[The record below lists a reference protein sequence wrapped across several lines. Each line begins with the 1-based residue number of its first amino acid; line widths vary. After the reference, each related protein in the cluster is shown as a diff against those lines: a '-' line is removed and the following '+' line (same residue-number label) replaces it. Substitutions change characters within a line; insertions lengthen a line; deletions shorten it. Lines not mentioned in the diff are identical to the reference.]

1 MKKTLIAGL
10 MFLVVLTGAVA
21 DEMHGAVSLG
31 YFGDTGS
38 YAAPSLEVL
47 AGDWW
52 LYAEHAPTYDPD
64 FNMLMVR
71 KTISKHLKI
80 GIRYQA
86 PDQWRP
92 MVYWTETLKPTKT
105 SVTVRGMTPGTNGAP
120 ERFDLFVSQPVY
132 ENLFIFGW
140 EFAQAGKSPDY
151 WLGPKVT
158 TDDGKLSLWWGWNL
172 RGGGEQ
178 ATIAS
183 WQVMKF

>member
-71 KTISKHLKI
+71 KTISKHLKL

-151 WLGPKVT
+151 WLGP
-158 TDDGKLSLWWGWNL
+158 
-172 RGGGEQ
+172 
-178 ATIAS
+178 
-183 WQVMKF
+183 